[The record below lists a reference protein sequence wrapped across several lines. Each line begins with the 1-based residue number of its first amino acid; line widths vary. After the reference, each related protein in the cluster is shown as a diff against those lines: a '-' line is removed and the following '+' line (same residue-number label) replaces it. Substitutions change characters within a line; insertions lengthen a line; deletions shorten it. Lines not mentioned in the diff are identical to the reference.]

1 LALFG
6 RRPSECVERPSS
18 RQPKTYTK
26 ADIERLDPEMVPA
39 QVHVEVRAEPVDQN
53 ANELPIPV
61 QTKCGW
67 YAVLID
73 DVGPIRSSNAKLSA
87 LIRLFGPPTMSAF
100 LTLSEARRA

>member
-1 LALFG
+1 MVAI
-6 RRPSECVERPSS
+6 RA
-18 RQPKTYTK
+18 K

-73 DVGPIRSSNAKLSA
+73 DVSPIRSSNAKLSA
-87 LIRLFGPPTMSAF
+87 LIRLFGPPTMSTF